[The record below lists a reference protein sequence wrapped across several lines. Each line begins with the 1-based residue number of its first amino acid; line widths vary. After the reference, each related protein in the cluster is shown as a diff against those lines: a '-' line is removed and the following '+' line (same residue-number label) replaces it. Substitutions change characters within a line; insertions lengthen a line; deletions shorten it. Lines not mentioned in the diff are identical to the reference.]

1 MKKIIIILFLL
12 SAVFAYSNEA
22 VTVTYIDGWVDI
34 KDGSGDLF
42 EAAIGDEV
50 TTGNSVITDD
60 DSYAELREK
69 NSKSTYN
76 LKPNTVFTVREMEV
90 KGEKQNVLS
99 CTLGEIAFKFK
110 RAGSIEPLIATNSTV
125 AGVRGTEFQVYAGAD
140 GSSLIAVRDGL
151 VEVESEGKT
160 VSLEKNE
167 AVEVKPGQAPGDK
180 FSLKGKPLNF
190 EKWNSDKKR
199 EFLENPA
206 ESLLAVEKRID
217 FYNSKVFELYPIYM
231 EWQAQLD
238 DEKKEFVKINEEK
251 GAEAA
256 NEFKNKIVSKTKQN
270 TILLSLNVRYYAL
283 SALSMRRFVVG
294 NMYAEMK
301 TRYINKLDSPEFTE
315 FEKVY
320 KRLLDKFEQISIPR
334 INETDI

>member
-1 MKKIIIILFLL
+1 MKKIILILFLL
-12 SAVFAYSNEA
+12 SAVFAYSNEI

-34 KDGSGDLF
+34 KDGSGDIF
-42 EAAIGDEV
+42 EAMVGDEI

-60 DSYAELREK
+60 DSYAELQEK
-69 NSKSTYN
+69 NSRSTYN
-76 LKPNTVFTVREMEV
+76 IKPNTVFTVREMEV
-90 KGEKQNVLS
+90 DGEKQNVLS

-140 GSSLIAVRDGL
+140 GSSLIAVRNGL

-160 VSLEKNE
+160 VALEKNE

-190 EKWNSDKKR
+190 EKWNTDKKR
-199 EFLENPA
+199 EFLKNPA

-217 FYNSKVFELYPIYM
+217 YYNSKVFELYPIFM
-231 EWQAQLD
+231 EWQDQVN
-238 DEKKEFVKINEEK
+238 EEREEFTKIKEEK
-251 GAEAA
+251 GDAA
-256 NEFKNKIVSKTKQN
+256 AQEFRNNVLLKSVKNTVN
-270 TILLSLNVRYYAL
+270 LRLNVRYYAI

-315 FEKVY
+315 FENVY
-320 KRLLDKFEQISIPR
+320 KRLLAKFETISIPQ